1 MATVANLSLNH
12 ETANGKT
19 VTKEYVEYNDVSFRT
34 VEELLETLEN
44 LGREFD
50 SFLNTFEAEK
60 KQSLSFATHPIVR
73 DEFDRK
79 CELARQLTQKLVYSR
94 IS

>member
-1 MATVANLSLNH
+1 MTNIANLSLNP
-12 ETANGKT
+12 EPADGKT
-19 VTKEYVEYNDVSFRT
+19 VTEEYVEYNDVSFRA
-34 VEELLETLEN
+34 VDELLETLEN

-79 CELARQLTQKLVYSR
+79 CELARRLTQKLVYSR
-94 IS
+94 VG